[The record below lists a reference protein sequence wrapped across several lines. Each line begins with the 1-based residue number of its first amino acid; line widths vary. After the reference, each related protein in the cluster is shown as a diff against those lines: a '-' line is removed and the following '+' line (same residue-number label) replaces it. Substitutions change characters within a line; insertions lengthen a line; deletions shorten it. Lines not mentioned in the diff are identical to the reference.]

1 MSHEVISIAGFD
13 PFLTEELSHGSSLKR
28 VQVILTQAP
37 NEQWIAFFES
47 SRHAAKHKASV
58 ERWQSNTTQSVINCW
73 PLGELNMVSK
83 KCGLAPETVKK
94 KKIGRPLMT
103 KAWIFPCTVNVCR
116 FFSIFLRSR
125 VLLTMREKIM
135 GKLPPVSTTTG
146 G

>member
-58 ERWQSNTTQSVINCW
+58 EAHVVANYIAFESPADAIERHANLLAQGGGHRLQHASHIETRADQCRAIGQVLC
-73 PLGELNMVSK
+73 
-83 KCGLAPETVKK
+83 CGLLSGRHPLSRHVLTPC
-94 KKIGRPLMT
+94 IG
-103 KAWIFPCTVNVCR
+103 
-116 FFSIFLRSR
+116 
-125 VLLTMREKIM
+125 
-135 GKLPPVSTTTG
+135 
-146 G
+146 